1 MMCILHLQ
9 GLSIQTKYI
18 SSAQESPVAAILARS
33 ISLHFSAPQFPPPP
47 ISISLNIFMNQI
59 DVKMNISG
67 NLTLITMGKAN

>member
-33 ISLHFSAPQFPPPP
+33 ITYIRSNGDGKHP
-47 ISISLNIFMNQI
+47 I
-59 DVKMNISG
+59 
-67 NLTLITMGKAN
+67 LTCQLAII